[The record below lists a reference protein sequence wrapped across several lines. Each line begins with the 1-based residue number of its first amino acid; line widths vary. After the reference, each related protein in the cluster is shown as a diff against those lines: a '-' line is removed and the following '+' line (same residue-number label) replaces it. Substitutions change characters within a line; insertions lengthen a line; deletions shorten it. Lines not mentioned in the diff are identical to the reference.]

1 MFKNISLGIY
11 YPGNSFIHRL
21 QARTKLLILLWFI
34 IFLLVANHREW
45 HFAPYVVIALLAGI
59 GVALSGIAPGHIWQR
74 TRLLVLL
81 AVIGAIPTVIFTEG
95 DPLYKIGPWHTPF
108 FLLGPIVITRDGIW
122 LLMSLFTVFLVL
134 YVFSLLLTM
143 TTTPVVL
150 IEGMTRLIN
159 PLRRFGLPVDDFAL
173 MTLIALRF
181 IPTLTEEIEQLFK
194 AQTARGADLT
204 QGTFNERFQSVAM
217 LFLPLMQG
225 TLRRAADLSTALEAR
240 GFESEARRTLLH
252 ERVLGKV
259 DYMVL
264 GVVVL
269 VTAGALVL

>member
-1 MFKNISLGIY
+1 MFKNISLGVY
-11 YPGNSFIHRL
+11 YPGNSFMHRL
-21 QARTKLLILLWFI
+21 QARTKLLVLVWFI
-34 IFLLVANHREW
+34 VFLIVANHREW
-45 HFAPYVVIALLAGI
+45 HFAPYIVIALLACI
-59 GVALSGIAPGHIWQR
+59 GVALSGIAPRHVWQR

-95 DPLYKIGPWHTPF
+95 KPLYKIGPWHTPF
-108 FLLGPIVITRDGIW
+108 FPLGPIVITYDGVW
-122 LLMSLFTVFLVL
+122 LLMSLFTVFLLL

-150 IEGMTRLIN
+150 IEGMTLLIN
-159 PLRRFGLPVDDFAL
+159 PLRRLGVPVDDFAL

-204 QGTFNERFQSVAM
+204 HGTFNQRFQSVAM

-240 GFESEARRTLLH
+240 GFESESRRTLLH
-252 ERVLGKV
+252 EHALGRMDYAVLGI
-259 DYMVL
+259 
-264 GVVVL
+264 VVL
-269 VTAGALVL
+269 VTVGGLLL